1 MRLSMFP
8 FCILLSMDKTVLL
21 ASFIFKDRLD
31 WFLTYLESSFQ
42 INKNAV
48 FLYDIED
55 DTKVMVTFK
64 LLIKAGTH
72 INFKKVFPNA
82 TLIHKKGNA
91 IYSIN
96 ALNKLIETYNV
107 DNIGNINYKSVII
120 DWSNYQDNLLL
131 IKNNN
136 LVITP
141 IKRIL

>member
-1 MRLSMFP
+1 MFL
-8 FCILLSMDKTVLL
+8 FCILLNMGKTVLL

-31 WFLTYLESSFQ
+31 WFLNYLESSFQ
-42 INKNAV
+42 ISKNNV

-64 LLIKAGTH
+64 LLIKADTH
-72 INFKKVFPNA
+72 INFKKAFPNA

-91 IYSIN
+91 IYTIN
-96 ALNKLIETYNV
+96 ALNKLIETYST

-120 DWSNYQDNLLL
+120 DWSKYQDNLLL

-136 LVITP
+136 LAITS

>member
-1 MRLSMFP
+1 MFP

-64 LLIKAGTH
+64 LLIKGGTH

-107 DNIGNINYKSVII
+107 DNICNINYKSVII

>member
-1 MRLSMFP
+1 MFH

-48 FLYDIED
+48 YLYDIED

-64 LLIKAGTH
+64 LLIKVGTH

>member
-1 MRLSMFP
+1 MFP

-42 INKNAV
+42 INKNVV

-107 DNIGNINYKSVII
+107 DNIGNINYKSVQI
-120 DWSNYQDNLLL
+120 DWSEYQGKLLL
-131 IKNNN
+131 IRHNE
-136 LVITP
+136 LSIVSIT
-141 IKRIL
+141 RIL